1 MLCFQVPGHPGAL
14 SVLGGRI
21 GSAARPA
28 GPAGR
33 LRAEAGAAVTAVLE
47 LQARERD
54 TRLRGARILLVDDE
68 QVNIAILTRV
78 LEGAGYQN
86 VLSTQQSTQT
96 AALFHDFQP
105 DLICLDLHM
114 PVLDGFAVL
123 EQLQT
128 LIPADVYL
136 PILMLTGDSSA
147 QAAQR
152 GLSLG
157 ARDFIT
163 KPFAPFEVLLRIR
176 NLLEPRFMHLQLR
189 ESNQLL
195 EERVRQRTQAL
206 DLVRLEVLDRLTR
219 AAEFRDDATGQ
230 HTRRVGTLSAL
241 LAEEIGATCTEVDC
255 IARAAPLHDL
265 GKIGVPDQILLKQ
278 GPLTPEEFE
287 IMKRHATIG
296 GEILSGGQSELVAM
310 AEQIAR
316 SHHEHWDGSGYPGG
330 LSGTAIPLPARI
342 VAVADVFDA
351 LDRKS
356 TR

>member
-33 LRAEAGAAVTAVLE
+33 LRAEAGAGGAAVLE

-96 AALFHDFQP
+96 AALFHGFQP

-147 QAAQR
+147 VAAQR

-157 ARDFIT
+157 ARDFIP
-163 KPFAPFEVLLRIR
+163 KPFAPFEVLKR
-176 NLLEPRFMHLQLR
+176 
-189 ESNQLL
+189 S
-195 EERVRQRTQAL
+195 EE
-206 DLVRLEVLDRLTR
+206 
-219 AAEFRDDATGQ
+219 
-230 HTRRVGTLSAL
+230 HT
-241 LAEEIGATCTEVDC
+241 
-255 IARAAPLHDL
+255 
-265 GKIGVPDQILLKQ
+265 
-278 GPLTPEEFE
+278 
-287 IMKRHATIG
+287 
-296 GEILSGGQSELVAM
+296 SELQSRVD
-310 AEQIAR
+310 I
-316 SHHEHWDGSGYPGG
+316 S
-330 LSGTAIPLPARI
+330 
-342 VAVADVFDA
+342 
-351 LDRKS
+351 
-356 TR
+356 